1 MNALSF
7 IGLELAVAGTALA
20 LLLIDLWTPLERKRQ
35 LGYVAALALAIIFG
49 LSFAVDASTT
59 QTAFAEGFVRD
70 SLAMFFK
77 RFFLIA
83 AIIVLI
89 MSVEFADRIQTG
101 IVEFYSI
108 TLFALCGMM
117 FAASANDLVMLFVSL
132 ELITVSFYVLT
143 SFQRSRVRS
152 LESGVKYLIM
162 GAVSSAFMVYGI
174 ALIFGLAG
182 TTNFNQ
188 LASIAAASEA
198 KPLFMAGVLLLFIG
212 LCFKMAA
219 FPVQIWTPDVYQGAP
234 APATA
239 FLAVGS
245 KAAGF
250 VLLLRVLFSA
260 VPDVTARWGT
270 FLAVVAAITILY
282 GNLCA
287 LPQRNL
293 KRLLGYSSIGN
304 AGYLLLGAVASNQ
317 SGSTAILYYL
327 AGYLFTVLAAFT
339 VLSIIT
345 REAEDEDIS
354 ILAGLNQRSPLLAA
368 SLALSMISLAGIPP
382 LAGFFGK
389 FLLLKAVLERGAT
402 QPLFLTLIAVTII
415 GVVISFYYYL
425 GVVRAIYWSRVV
437 PDFSEIRV
445 SLPARIALYVCI
457 AGMLILG
464 IVPGAMV
471 NTAKTASHALKFPAT
486 AKPAA
491 QHTASVASH

>member
-1 MNALSF
+1 MNSLSF
-7 IGLELAVAGTALA
+7 IGLELAVGLTALA
-20 LLLIDLWTPLERKRQ
+20 LLLIDLWTAPERRKY
-35 LGYVAALALAIIFG
+35 LGYAAALALGIVFV
-49 LSFAVDASTT
+49 LSFAVDSNVR
-59 QTAFAEGFVRD
+59 QTAFGESYVRD

-77 RFFLIA
+77 RFFIVT

-89 MSVEFADRIQTG
+89 MSVEFAEKIHTG
-101 IVEFYSI
+101 ITEFYAI
-108 TLFALCGMM
+108 ILFALCGMM

-182 TTNFNQ
+182 TTNFDK
-188 LASIAAASEA
+188 LSAIATASEA
-198 KPLFMAGVLLLFIG
+198 KPLFLAGVLLLFVG

-219 FPVQIWTPDVYQGAP
+219 FPVQIWTPDVYQGSP
-234 APATA
+234 TPATA

-260 VPDVTARWGT
+260 IPEITAHWGT

-317 SGSTAILYYL
+317 SGSSAILYYL

-339 VLSIIT
+339 VISIIT
-345 REAEDEDIS
+345 READDEDIS

-368 SLALSMISLAGIPP
+368 TLALSMISLAGIPP

-389 FLLLKAVLERGAT
+389 FLLLKSVVERGTT
-402 QPLFLTLIAVTII
+402 QPLFLALIGLTIVGI
-415 GVVISFYYYL
+415 VISFYYYL

-437 PDFSEIRV
+437 PDYSEIRV
-445 SLPARIALYVCI
+445 SLPARMALYVCI

-464 IVPGAMV
+464 LFPGGML
-471 NTAKTASHALKFPAT
+471 NTTDHASTALKFPT
-486 AKPAA
+486 ASAPV
-491 QHTASVASH
+491 HTASAHSP